1 MSSSCVAKHRFASV
15 YIFRHCDTVQ
25 HSHFKKIFV
34 RFFHVP
40 KGSPL
45 QFFFLFLQPAVVSQS
60 PKGPPLQFWA
70 LDMAPTLAVLGL
82 FTLAISKC
90 YRKVRARFFPD
101 NSLVSRGKSHSSR
114 ASGLVVRCLLFKYS
128 EEEGS
133 HFFRHYET
141 PPFFENFLMSPKCSF
156 NLFVIF

>member
-1 MSSSCVAKHRFASV
+1 
-15 YIFRHCDTVQ
+15 
-25 HSHFKKIFV
+25 
-34 RFFHVP
+34 
-40 KGSPL
+40 
-45 QFFFLFLQPAVVSQS
+45 
-60 PKGPPLQFWA
+60 
-70 LDMAPTLAVLGL
+70 MAPTLAVLGL

-141 PPFFENFLMSPKCSF
+141 PPFFRKFFNVPKMFLQFIRYFLDFSVMRLLKF
-156 NLFVIF
+156 LIFLDFSKIF